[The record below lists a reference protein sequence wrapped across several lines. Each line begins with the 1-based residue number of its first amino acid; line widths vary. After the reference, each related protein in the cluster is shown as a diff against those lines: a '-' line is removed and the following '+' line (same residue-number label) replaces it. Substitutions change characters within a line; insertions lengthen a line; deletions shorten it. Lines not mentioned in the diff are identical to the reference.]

1 MAAWS
6 SKVGDVIVVIL
17 GGGRGVRLGPLTL
30 GRSKPA
36 VPIAGK
42 YRLIDIPISNALHSG
57 MDRIFLLTQFNTA
70 SLHRHIVRTYKFDT
84 FSRGF
89 VQILAAQQTPAG
101 ERWYQGTADAVRQ
114 NLAIIREL
122 RGDLV
127 LILSGDHLYRM
138 DYGQMLQDHLENQA
152 EITLAVLPC
161 SEQEIA
167 DFGAVRVD
175 ADGRVIEFREKP
187 QNEKEREGMEVS
199 PELLE
204 SKGLASDRPYLAS
217 MGVYLF
223 RKDYLEQCLENELHD
238 FGKHILPAQ
247 VDSSRVQAHFFP
259 GYWRDI
265 GTIRAF
271 FEAHMDMVRHD
282 PPFNFYDPDWPFYTH
297 PRFLPGAR
305 MHDVHVTRSILS
317 EGCRLSESE
326 IDQSIVGLRTIMHK
340 AKVRRS
346 LLMGADEYRIPGPPG
361 APPLGIG
368 AGTVIED
375 AIVDKNARIGK
386 NVSITN
392 AKKAQEARGDGWVI
406 SDGITVVTK
415 NAVIPDDS
423 VI

>member
-1 MAAWS
+1 MIDWAG
-6 SKVGDVIVVIL
+6 KVSEVVVVIL
-17 GGGRGVRLGPLTL
+17 GGGRGTRLGPLTL
-30 GRSKPA
+30 ARSKPA

-114 NLAIIREL
+114 NLGIIREL

-138 DYGQMLQDHLENQA
+138 DYGQMVKDHLENQA
-152 EITLAVLPC
+152 DITLAVLPC
-161 SEQEIA
+161 TEEEIA
-167 DFGAVRVD
+167 GFGAVRID
-175 ADGRVIEFREKP
+175 PTGRVVEFREKP
-187 QNEKEREGMEVS
+187 QNEEERSGMEVS

-204 SKGLASDRPYLAS
+204 TKGLAADRPYLAS

-223 RKDYLEQCLENELHD
+223 RKDFLEECLENDLHD

-247 VDSSRVQAHFFP
+247 VDSSRVQSHFFP

-265 GTIRAF
+265 GTIGAF
-271 FEAHMDMVRHD
+271 FEAHMDMVRHE

-297 PRFLPGAR
+297 PRYLPGAR
-305 MHDVHVTRSILS
+305 IHDVRLS
-317 EGCRLSESE
+317 RTVLAEGCRLSESE
-326 IDQSIVGLRTIMHK
+326 IERSIIGVRTIMHQ
-340 AKVRRS
+340 AAVRRS
-346 LLMGADEYRIPGPPG
+346 LVMGADEYLIPGPPG
-361 APPLGIG
+361 APPMGIG
-368 AGTVIED
+368 AGSVIED
-375 AIVDKNARIGK
+375 AIIDKNARIGK
-386 NVSITN
+386 NVRITN
-392 AKKAQEARGDGWVI
+392 ENNVQDANGDGWVI
-406 SDGITVVTK
+406 RDGIVVVTK
-415 NAVIPDDS
+415 DGVIPDDT